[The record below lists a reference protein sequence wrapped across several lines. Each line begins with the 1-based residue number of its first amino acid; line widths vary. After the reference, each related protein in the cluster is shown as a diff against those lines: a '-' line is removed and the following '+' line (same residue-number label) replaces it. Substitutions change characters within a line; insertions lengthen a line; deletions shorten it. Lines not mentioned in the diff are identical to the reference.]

1 MALVSTSGG
10 ASSTGLERDALRATG
25 GQHGAI
31 APADVALGVIIG
43 RTSEAFSFFVYGIAS
58 VLVFPQVVFPFAAPN
73 VAILYSF
80 AVFSLSFLARP
91 VGSVTFMWVDRH
103 FGRGTKL
110 TVALVLL
117 GGSTASIAFLPP
129 YSAIGYLSILGL
141 ILFRCGQGFAL
152 GGAWDGL
159 SSLLAL
165 NAPANKRGRFAMIP
179 QLGAPFGFMIAAG
192 LFAFFLANIDE
203 GDFLDWG
210 WRYMFFVAFVI
221 NVVAL
226 FARLRLIATKEFVE
240 LYESRALQPSPVIAM
255 LRANWRVVLIGAF
268 VPLSSYALYHLVSI
282 YPVWYVGLDP
292 HRSIASFLLIQ
303 CVGAVMQVIGTV
315 ASGEIADGIG
325 RRNLIGTCAVGI
337 VVLGLITPFLF
348 ESAGGE
354 TVFVLLGFGLL
365 GLAFGQAGGAVA
377 SNFSNNDRYTGSAL
391 TTDLAWMIGAGFAP
405 LVAIGAYELAGSW
418 AVCAYLISGA
428 ACTGAALFFNKRL
441 AVQQVEAP
449 AATHAAAE

>member
-1 MALVSTSGG
+1 MALISTPGA

-25 GQHGAI
+25 GHRDAI
-31 APADVALGVIIG
+31 APADVAIGVIIG
-43 RTSEAFSFFVYGIAS
+43 RSSEAFSFFVYGIAS
-58 VLVFPQVVFPFAAPN
+58 VLVFPHVVFPFAPPN

-80 AVFSLSFLARP
+80 AVFSLSFMARP
-91 VGSVTFMWVDRH
+91 VGSVVFMWLDRH

-141 ILFRCGQGFAL
+141 MLFRCGQGFAL

-165 NAPANKRGRFAMIP
+165 NAPASRRGRYAMIP
-179 QLGAPFGFMIAAG
+179 QLGAPIGFMIAAG
-192 LFAFFLANIDE
+192 LFAYFLFNLDE
-203 GDFLDWG
+203 SDFLDWG

-226 FARLRLIATKEFVE
+226 FARLRLIATREFAE
-240 LYESRALQPSPVIAM
+240 LYESRALQPTPVIAM
-255 LRANWRVVLIGAF
+255 LRANWRTVLIGAF

-292 HRSIASFLLIQ
+292 KRSIAGFLLIQ
-303 CVGAVMQVIGTV
+303 CVGAVVQIIGTI

-337 VVLGLITPFLF
+337 VVLGLITPFLLG
-348 ESAGGE
+348 SAGGE

-377 SNFSNNDRYTGSAL
+377 SNFSGTDRYTGSAL

-405 LVAIGAYELAGSW
+405 LVAIGAYEVAGSW

-428 ACTGAALFFNKRL
+428 ACTGAALALNKRL
-441 AVQQVEAP
+441 AHQFEPAP
-449 AATHAAAE
+449 APAPAE